1 MYGLCPPV
9 LGGGGVPRNEGAFQ
23 GRKVLGAL
31 GAAKSLRHTVAP
43 TEAIG
48 HVPGPVTECC
58 THEWHQAGACPWLD
72 DESK

>member
-1 MYGLCPPV
+1 MYGVVPPRW
-9 LGGGGVPRNEGAFQ
+9 GGPPPPNEGAFQ

-31 GAAKSLRHTVAP
+31 GAGKSLRHTVAP

-58 THEWHQAGACPWLD
+58 THEVHQAGACPWLD
-72 DESK
+72 GKSK